1 MFAIF
6 WKRLMTGL
14 IVSKNSVLLT
24 HNFAD
29 IISCRIA
36 ANFQFP
42 KPSSNDVHYAILKIL
57 KFGGV
62 QKVLFDLRCFWIS
75 TRIWLS
81 KLWLCEFAWCTNENR
96 EMYLVIF
103 MIIFSCISSSLNHE
117 LEDVRADSDCLP
129 RRAWTGPRC
138 LPDCLAWSTLPVDS
152 DPLALAGSKQAYYLS
167 ACAWFGLGSCEAR
180 ISLWST
186 GGTRPGSATA
196 SSLSQVRDMNHCQ

>member
-1 MFAIF
+1 MMLSGAGNFEQNHHLRGIVENFFSPPRISLNPPKNKMFAIF

-29 IISCRIA
+29 LISCRIA

-96 EMYLVIF
+96 EMCLEISMMILYL
-103 MIIFSCISSSLNHE
+103 H
-117 LEDVRADSDCLP
+117 
-129 RRAWTGPRC
+129 
-138 LPDCLAWSTLPVDS
+138 
-152 DPLALAGSKQAYYLS
+152 
-167 ACAWFGLGSCEAR
+167 
-180 ISLWST
+180 
-186 GGTRPGSATA
+186 
-196 SSLSQVRDMNHCQ
+196 